1 MIKKDKIV
9 VLEDEL
15 SNNYYFGYGNPEN
28 YLVGIINVI
37 EYNRI
42 VVKDRNN
49 NICGFAT
56 IDELFAKA
64 NITANSD
71 RAPFIGYDINE
82 EENRTVVT
90 FKLCNH
96 NFERDNEYVPV
107 FSWISDKDNDYFES
121 EAMDIKYPST
131 IYLNGTVCESHIDSS
146 KNVKTIYNR

>member
-1 MIKKDKIV
+1 MKCPKCKI
-9 VLEDEL
+9 D
-15 SNNYYFGYGNPEN
+15 
-28 YLVGIINVI
+28 LVGNMWK
-37 EYNRI
+37 ECP
-42 VVKDRNN
+42 K
-49 NICGFAT
+49 CH
-56 IDELFAKA
+56 
-64 NITANSD
+64 
-71 RAPFIGYDINE
+71 YDFSTGKISESYLQKKQKEE